1 MRAARVRA
9 ARVRAAAAGAIEKQV
24 NNHEYEN
31 SKRPLL
37 DDKR

>member
-1 MRAARVRA
+1 MMRAARVRA
-9 ARVRAAAAGAIEKQV
+9 AAGVIAKQV
-24 NNHEYEN
+24 INHEYEN